1 MIRIRVAI
9 LAAATYALTIA
20 ACSAMD
26 ISFLSGADDGGPGLL
41 LQGEIKPGDTARI
54 VPILI
59 DLYRRG
65 QTPRLVLDSPGGNIL
80 DADKLALVI
89 RKASVPVTVPAG
101 RTCASACF
109 LLFAASPDRT
119 ASMLASIGV
128 HSASMDGDENLVTL
142 DITTIM
148 ARQAAEFG
156 IPADIIGRMVTTRPS
171 DMAWLTTTELREMGV
186 RLLEAPATAQPAQH
200 APSIGRADDPDLPQP
215 PSAPMAANGGHSIA
229 LAYRP
234 ADFAAACAPGQGTA
248 DACSSAFPT
257 LLHGRHLP
265 DYSIIGGLPVMAPSY
280 RPGY

>member
-1 MIRIRVAI
+1 
-9 LAAATYALTIA
+9 
-20 ACSAMD
+20 MD

-54 VPILI
+54 VPMLMH
-59 DLYRRG
+59 LYRQG

-80 DADKLALVI
+80 DADKLALLI
-89 RKASVPVTVPAG
+89 RKAGLPVTVPAG
-101 RTCASACF
+101 RMCASACF

-128 HSASMDGDENLVTL
+128 HSASIDGDENIVTL

-148 ARQAAEFG
+148 AREAAEFG
-156 IPADIIGRMVTTRPS
+156 IPAEIIGRMVTTRPS

-186 RLLEAPATAQPAQH
+186 RLLEAPFTAQPAQH
-200 APSIGRADDPDLPQP
+200 IPSTDRTDSPDPPQP
-215 PSAPMAANGGHSIA
+215 PLFTPTAENNGNTNF

-234 ADFAAACAPGQGTA
+234 ADFAAAYAPGQRMA
-248 DACSSAFPT
+248 DASSSSAFPT
-257 LLHGRHLP
+257 LVHGRHLP
-265 DYSIIGGLPVMAPSY
+265 DYLIFGRSPMMAPPY